1 MNTND
6 DKTRIDTND
15 GESRMNTNDDK
26 TRIDTNDGES
36 RMNTNDDKTR
46 IDTNDGE
53 SRMNTNNDKTRIDTK
68 KYADLIYPELSY
80 KIMGILFEVHNKLGA
95 KYQEKH
101 YQRAIEIKLKSAG
114 LAYQREAKVS
124 VEFESAELGKFY
136 IDFVIENKIILE
148 VKTVPTIVN
157 DVVRQVLR
165 YLDSSGLKLG
175 IIANF
180 RHSPLEY
187 RRVVL

>member
-6 DKTRIDTND
+6 DIT
-15 GESRMNTNDDK
+15 RMNTNDDK

-36 RMNTNDDKTR
+36 RMNT
-46 IDTNDGE
+46 
-53 SRMNTNNDKTRIDTK
+53 K
-68 KYADLIYPELSY
+68 KCADLIYPELSY
-80 KIMGILFEVHNKLGA
+80 KIIGILFEVHNKLGA